1 MVNLDLEA
9 FVSGLIH
16 AVNNPLTYVQ
26 TNLTS
31 LRRDVG
37 DFARLLEAMEA
48 LLPHV
53 DASHAAEVDRVRR
66 LRADL
71 AMDHPGEVLEQI
83 ISDAQDGLRQVQVYL
98 RATRALPKQL
108 GGEAE
113 MIDAEPWLAEIV
125 AGQRGGLPPG
135 LELSLAGSPGGPFMG
150 VRLHWTRIVETLFQ
164 NAREAL
170 LARRD
175 PRAPGQIRVTASP
188 GRVIVEDDGSG
199 VPAAIRDRIF
209 LPYFT
214 TRPGAVGL
222 GLAVA
227 VQVARAGGGDVVL
240 LEEPGSMGGA
250 RFAVRLPSG

>member
-9 FVSGLIH
+9 LVSGLIH

-48 LLPHV
+48 LMPHV
-53 DASHAAEVDRVRR
+53 APTHAAEVDRVRR

-71 AMDHPGEVLEQI
+71 AMDQPGVVLEQI
-83 ISDAQDGLRQVQVYL
+83 IADAQDGLRQVQVYL
-98 RATRALPKQL
+98 RATRVLPRQFS
-108 GGEAE
+108 GEPEPIEAE
-113 MIDAEPWLAEIV
+113 AWLAEVV
-125 AGQRGGLPPG
+125 AGLRGGLPPG
-135 LELSLAGSPGGPFMG
+135 FVLTLVGSPGGVFTG
-150 VRLHWTRIVETLFQ
+150 VRLHWTRIVEALVL

-170 LARRD
+170 AARRN
-175 PRAPGQIRVTASP
+175 PRSPGQIRVTASP

-199 VPAAIRDRIF
+199 VPTAIRDRIF

-227 VQVARAGGGDVVL
+227 VQVARSGGGDVEL

>member
-66 LRADL
+66 LRTDL

-108 GGEAE
+108 GGETE

-135 LELSLAGSPGGPFMG
+135 LELSLAGSPGGLFTG
-150 VRLHWTRIVETLFQ
+150 VRLHWTRIVETLLQ

-170 LARRD
+170 MARRD

-240 LEEPGSMGGA
+240 LEEPGSLGGA